1 MSVQP
6 SLNSSNMVVA
16 EIINEINSTQPS
28 GNYSQNTRVTPAQNA
43 QQPQPQMPAQN
54 AQNVQQP
61 QPQMPAQ
68 NTQQPQ
74 LQRMSVQNAQPQRIP
89 VQNARPQRM
98 PVQNAQQ
105 QPQRRATPFRR
116 PQHSQPTQKTIQ
128 RKSFLE
134 KQKEKM
140 RNKKVR
146 FKEEVE
152 ERIIQERDSESESE
166 SESESD
172 DTPPI
177 ENIAKSKKTSNTKL
191 KFLKKDDVQKNDLTE
206 TKGFYSR
213 VINFFTNDTKEPL
226 LVLTLVFAISMPVV
240 NKLMGRFLPF
250 LMKYGEGS
258 LFVVGVKALVVAL
271 VFFTVKKLLL

>member
-28 GNYSQNTRVTPAQNA
+28 GNYSQNTRATPIQR
-43 QQPQPQMPAQN
+43 PQMPAQ
-54 AQNVQQP
+54 QQP
-61 QPQMPAQ
+61 Q
-68 NTQQPQ
+68 
-74 LQRMSVQNAQPQRIP
+74 RMSAQQ
-89 VQNARPQRM
+89 QQPQRM
-98 PVQNAQQ
+98 PAQQQ

-116 PQHSQPTQKTIQ
+116 PQQHPQNTQKTMQ
-128 RKSFLE
+128 NPPVRRKSFLQQ
-134 KQKEKM
+134 QKEKM

-152 ERIIQERDSESESE
+152 ERVIQERENENESESE
-166 SESESD
+166 SESE
-172 DTPPI
+172 DTTPI
-177 ENIAKSKKTSNTKL
+177 ENIIEKKETAKSKKTQSTKP

-213 VINFFTNDTKEPL
+213 VIHFFTNDTKEPL

-240 NKLMGRFLPF
+240 NRLMERFLPF